1 MRDDVREK
9 LSAMADGELRSHE
22 MRSLAHRLG
31 EEPEAAAQLER
42 YFLMRETLRE
52 ALRPHAGPPGDDLA
66 ARLRAA
72 LEDEPVH
79 MTGRTRRRRLVEGVA
94 RPVAGVAIA
103 ASVALAMVTLWPRL
117 SESPNPTSAPTL
129 EQLASGSLEAG
140 APVSGSGSGLSPV
153 AAVGSAE
160 QRQDGTDPEA
170 SRQWQQLDPAAQERL
185 NFYLVNHS
193 EHSSTGRLGGMLKY
207 ARIAGHDRSE

>member
-1 MRDDVREK
+1 MRDEVREK

-22 MRSLAHRLG
+22 MRSLARRLG

-66 ARLRAA
+66 ARVQTA
-72 LEDEPVH
+72 LEREPTH
-79 MTGRTRRRRLVEGVA
+79 MTGRVRRRRLLVGVA
-94 RPVAGVAIA
+94 RPAAGVAIA

-117 SESPNPTSAPTL
+117 NDSQAPSSAPTL
-129 EQLASGSLEAG
+129 EQLAAGNLESGVPG
-140 APVSGSGSGLSPV
+140 GDSGPALSPV
-153 AAVGSAE
+153 SSGSATAADSGE
-160 QRQDGTDPEA
+160 S
-170 SRQWQQLDPAAQERL
+170 SRNWRQLDPAVQQRL

-207 ARIAGHDRSE
+207 ARIAGHDGSE